1 MGHYPLGP
9 VAIKSAC
16 LFSVVNP
23 GPKLS
28 QRARI
33 DHSKSKQAIS
43 SRRRKTRVIKVV
55 NTGDIFLKKL

>member
-23 GPKLS
+23 GPKLPALTIQS
-28 QRARI
+28 Q
-33 DHSKSKQAIS
+33 SKPSLQGVEK
-43 SRRRKTRVIKVV
+43 R
-55 NTGDIFLKKL
+55 G